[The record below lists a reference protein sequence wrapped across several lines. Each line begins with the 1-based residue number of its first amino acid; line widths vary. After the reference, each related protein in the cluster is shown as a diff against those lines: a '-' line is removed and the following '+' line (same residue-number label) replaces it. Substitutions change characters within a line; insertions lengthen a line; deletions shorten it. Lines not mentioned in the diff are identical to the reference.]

1 MGKKRDWDKERERPK
16 KGQDNYDDD
25 IDDYEWLQDESE
37 RKR

>member
-1 MGKKRDWDKERERPK
+1 MGRKRDWDKERERPK
-16 KGQDNYDDD
+16 KGDDPYDDD